1 MKKIETIVAILVI
14 LGAIDWG
21 LIGLFDFDVIE
32 FALGALLIDRL
43 IYVLIGFAGVYQIVS
58 WIKACHK

>member
-21 LIGLFDFDVIE
+21 VIGLFDFDVIE
-32 FALGALLIDRL
+32 FALGALLLDRL
-43 IYVLIGFAGVYQIVS
+43 IYVLIGLAGVYQIVS
-58 WIKACHK
+58 WVKACHK